1 MKAFRLFGCV
11 LGLLGI
17 VCAAHSADVRQK
29 PAPGNLSG
37 VHDFDFE
44 VGSWRVHHRVR
55 RANGDWFEFEGTCTD
70 RPLMLGA
77 GNVEDHVFKKPEGTT
92 TGVGL
97 RAYDPK
103 TAQWAIW
110 WIDGRDPHGALDPP
124 VKGRFQNGIGTFY
137 ADGMLNGKPAR
148 TRFVW
153 SKITATSAHWEQA
166 YSSDGGKTWETNW
179 YMDFTRISKER
190 PGY

>member
-1 MKAFRLFGCV
+1 MNAFRLFSCV
-11 LGLLGI
+11 VGLLGI
-17 VCAAHSADVRQK
+17 VWVAHSAAVLK
-29 PAPGNLSG
+29 PTRSPGDLSG

-44 VGSWRVHHRVR
+44 VGRWSVHHRVR
-55 RANGDWFEFEGTCTD
+55 RATGDWVEFQGICTA
-70 RPLMLGA
+70 RPLMFGA
-77 GNVEDHVFKKPEGTT
+77 GNVEDHVFNKSEGTT

-110 WIDGRDPHGALDPP
+110 WIDGRDPHAALDPP
-124 VKGRFQNGIGTFY
+124 VKGRFENGIGTFY
-137 ADGMLNGKPAR
+137 ADGPLNGKIIR

-179 YMDFTRISKER
+179 YMDFTRIS
-190 PGY
+190 